1 MLPLWSQSGQSKRH
15 ELYWHMPTYTTNYGR
30 TPCTVIRQDEWKLIH
45 WFGDYLD
52 PSGFTPDNRPYG
64 KLVLGARTELY
75 NLNDDPGETHDLALA
90 RPQKTRNLLRRLET
104 WRKDVGAKAP
114 LENPAFDLKQWWLG
128 ASEGSEAT
136 K

>member
-1 MLPLWSQSGQSKRH
+1 
-15 ELYWHMPTYTTNYGR
+15 MPTYTTNYGR

-52 PSGFTPDNRPYG
+52 PTGLTPDNRPYG

-90 RPQKTRNLLRRLET
+90 RPQKTRNLLRRLEI

-114 LENPAFDLKQWWLG
+114 VENPAFDLKQWWLG